1 MLCGI
6 SSRFQLL
13 SPSER
18 QVAHA
23 LLTRPPLSLPLL
35 HPKNQ
40 RRSFVRLACVRHA
53 ASVRPE
59 PGSNSLKYCIKT
71 HLCASIYFRAQSLF
85 SILTY
90 HFFFRCIFC
99 SFRNYC
105 VRVLLSPKNLGFLFH
120 RCLIFKVLSPPV
132 RFPARD
138 SFAILSQPLPF
149 VKHFFQL
156 FLFFFSPFFAF
167 VYPPGCFCASRL
179 KIHHILYSPRF
190 FLLKRYI
197 QISII
202 NRGASPQDTS
212 KRKTTAASAK
222 RPSSLFLSVKAFSLI
237 LRKRTWLRKS
247 GGSC

>member
-23 LLTRPPLSLPLL
+23 LLTRPPLSLPLF

-71 HLCASIYFRAQSLF
+71 HLCASTYFRAQSLF

-90 HFFFRCIFC
+90 HFFFRCISC

-105 VRVLLSPKNLGFLFH
+105 VRVLLSPKKSRVPFPSLFNFQGSLAAPLSAQLCKYSTSVSLCQELFESFSNFFFQKNHALSATPLFLG
-120 RCLIFKVLSPPV
+120 RDLILSPLFALVNTLFCP
-132 RFPARD
+132 FPAPD
-138 SFAILSQPLPF
+138 S
-149 VKHFFQL
+149 
-156 FLFFFSPFFAF
+156 AF
-167 VYPPGCFCASRL
+167 VHSSGRFCVG
-179 KIHHILYSPRF
+179 RF
-190 FLLKRYI
+190 LAYNI
-197 QISII
+197 
-202 NRGASPQDTS
+202 
-212 KRKTTAASAK
+212 
-222 RPSSLFLSVKAFSLI
+222 
-237 LRKRTWLRKS
+237 
-247 GGSC
+247 

>member
-1 MLCGI
+1 MPCDINTLCGI

-59 PGSNSLKYCIKT
+59 PGSNSLKYAIKT
-71 HLCASIYFRAQSLF
+71 ALAASIYFRAQSLF

-105 VRVLLSPKNLGFLFH
+105 VRVLLSPKKS
-120 RCLIFKVLSPPV
+120 RV
-132 RFPARD
+132 
-138 SFAILSQPLPF
+138 PF
-149 VKHFFQL
+149 
-156 FLFFFSPFFAF
+156 
-167 VYPPGCFCASRL
+167 
-179 KIHHILYSPRF
+179 
-190 FLLKRYI
+190 
-197 QISII
+197 
-202 NRGASPQDTS
+202 
-212 KRKTTAASAK
+212 
-222 RPSSLFLSVKAFSLI
+222 SSLFNFQGSLAARAVPRPRQLCYSITTPPLCQPLFSSFFI
-237 LRKRTWLRKS
+237 LFFSFFRFRIPILVFLCSPLQNTPYLV
-247 GGSC
+247 

>member
-23 LLTRPPLSLPLL
+23 LLTRPPLSLPLF
-35 HPKNQ
+35 HPKIP

-71 HLCASIYFRAQSLF
+71 AEAASTYFRAQSLF

-90 HFFFRCIFC
+90 HFFFRCILC

-105 VRVLLSPKNLGFLFH
+105 VRVLLSPKKSRVPFPSLFNFQGSCAARSSQTALQVYH
-120 RCLIFKVLSPPV
+120 FNAPLSTPFFKFFYSFFDSFFFHKIL
-132 RFPARD
+132 RFPADFLCFLRT
-138 SFAILSQPLPF
+138 ARAPAAGPF
-149 VKHFFQL
+149 RVDKAAPARKPDFFL
-156 FLFFFSPFFAF
+156 AYDFRSSLCIEKDRRRGPSPAAFFFTVVF
-167 VYPPGCFCASRL
+167 
-179 KIHHILYSPRF
+179 HHR
-190 FLLKRYI
+190 
-197 QISII
+197 
-202 NRGASPQDTS
+202 
-212 KRKTTAASAK
+212 
-222 RPSSLFLSVKAFSLI
+222 
-237 LRKRTWLRKS
+237 
-247 GGSC
+247 